1 VGTRRNSMDI
11 TVQILKIALNGAK
24 KSHIVYRAN
33 LNFEV
38 VKKYLNHLKVSGL
51 INSPSLGNRLFQTTL
66 KGEEYIH
73 RYDNL
78 NNFIK
83 VQ

>member
-1 VGTRRNSMDI
+1 VGARRNSMDI
-11 TVQILKIALNGAK
+11 SVQILKIALDGSK

-38 VKKYLNHLKVSGL
+38 VKKYLYHLKESGL
-51 INSPSLGNRLFQTTL
+51 INPPSIGSRLFQTTP

-73 RYDNL
+73 RYENL
-78 NNFIK
+78 HSYMK
-83 VQ
+83 VK